1 VSRKV
6 ILILVL
12 VFILAAVG
20 LLAWCFLWP
29 SRGAQATLFP
39 QEGQVT
45 VSRGS
50 TVQSPS
56 PPQVAKVGE
65 GDRIRTGA
73 DSRALLVLCPDATAE
88 LESDSEAVLRRLS
101 FEENS
106 RRDIEMEIVRGDTWH
121 ELTASTEAET
131 RYEILTPSAR
141 VTLSAGRLRVTVS
154 DDGSTQVEVSQGM
167 AKVRALNTEVEVWS
181 GEHTSVAPGRAP
193 ALPRPTVA
201 RILFVNGRD
210 GNADIWVLDEEGQ
223 EAQLTSDPADDLAP
237 AWSPE
242 GTRVAFESM
251 RDGDSEIYV
260 MNADGSDQANLTDN
274 SVPDHSPAWSPDGKR
289 IAFESLRDGTRD
301 IYVMNADGSE
311 VMRLTFGVG
320 LSLAPHWSADSE
332 QIIFTRIE
340 GDSNGDGSIDY
351 RDMGAPFRTDET
363 GKVQSFWGGRM
374 VYDQLIFPWARRRV
388 G

>member
-1 VSRKV
+1 VVFSLLS
-6 ILILVL
+6 ILLV
-12 VFILAAVG
+12 AGVG
-20 LLAWCFLWP
+20 LLARYFLGP
-29 SRGAQATLFP
+29 SQGMQAILFP

-45 VSRGS
+45 VRRGRN
-50 TVQSPS
+50 VQSPS
-56 PPQVAKVGE
+56 PPQVVKVGE

-101 FEENS
+101 LTENGLC
-106 RRDIEMEIVRGDTWH
+106 DTELEIQRGDTWH
-121 ELTASTEAET
+121 ELTASTET

-141 VTLSAGRLRVTVS
+141 VTLSAGRLQVTVS
-154 DDGSTQVEVSQGM
+154 DDGSTRVEVSQGM
-167 AKVRALNTEVEVWS
+167 AKVRALNTEVEVWG

-201 RILFVNGRD
+201 RILFVSERD

-223 EAQLTSDPADDLAP
+223 EAQLTTDPADDLAP

-289 IAFESLRDGTRD
+289 IAFESLRDGARD

-311 VMRLTFGVG
+311 VMRLTFSVG
-320 LSLAPHWSADSE
+320 LSLAPHWSADSDE
-332 QIIFTRIE
+332 IIFTRIE
-340 GDSNGDGSIDY
+340 GDSNGDGSIDH

-363 GKVQSFWGGRM
+363 GAVQSFWGGRM

>member
-1 VSRKV
+1 
-6 ILILVL
+6 
-12 VFILAAVG
+12 
-20 LLAWCFLWP
+20 
-29 SRGAQATLFP
+29 
-39 QEGQVT
+39 
-45 VSRGS
+45 
-50 TVQSPS
+50 
-56 PPQVAKVGE
+56 VAKVGE

-88 LESDSEAVLRRLS
+88 LESDSVAVLRRLS
-101 FEENS
+101 LAEDGLWDVEL
-106 RRDIEMEIVRGDTWH
+106 EIQRGDTWH

-131 RYEILTPSAR
+131 RYEISTPSAI
-141 VTLSAGRLRVTVS
+141 VTLSTGRLQVTVS

-340 GDSNGDGSIDY
+340 GDSNGDGSIDH

>member
-1 VSRKV
+1 
-6 ILILVL
+6 LVC
-12 VFILAAVG
+12 VFVVTAVA
-20 LLAWCFLWP
+20 LLAWHLLWGD
-29 SRGAQATLFP
+29 RGVEATLFP
-39 QEGQVT
+39 QEGEVS
-45 VSRGS
+45 VSRGGS
-50 TVQSPS
+50 VHSAS

-101 FEENS
+101 LAENGLW
-106 RRDIEMEIVRGDTWH
+106 DVELEIQRGDTWH
-121 ELTASTEAET
+121 ELSPLTDAQT

-141 VTLSAGRLRVTVS
+141 VTLSAGRLQVTVS
-154 DDGSTQVEVSQGM
+154 DDGSTRVEVSQGM
-167 AKVRALNTEVEVWS
+167 AKVRALNTEVEVWG

-201 RILFVNGRD
+201 RILFVSERD
-210 GNADIWVLDEEGQ
+210 GNADIWVLYEEGQ

-289 IAFESLRDGTRD
+289 IAFESLRDGARD

-311 VMRLTFGVG
+311 VMRLTFSVG

-340 GDSNGDGSIDY
+340 GDSNGDGSIDH

>member
-1 VSRKV
+1 MVFS
-6 ILILVL
+6 LLSILV
-12 VFILAAVG
+12 VAAVG
-20 LLAWCFLWP
+20 LLAWYFLWP
-29 SRGAQATLFP
+29 SQGMQATLFS
-39 QEGQVT
+39 QEGEVS
-45 VSRGS
+45 VSRGGS
-50 TVQSPS
+50 VYSAS

-88 LESDSEAVLRRLS
+88 LESDSEALLSRLS
-101 FEENS
+101 LTEDGLWDTEL
-106 RRDIEMEIVRGDTWH
+106 EIQRGDTWH

-131 RYEILTPSAR
+131 RYEISTPSAV
-141 VTLSAGRLRVTVS
+141 VTLSTGRLHVTVS
-154 DDGSTQVEVSQGM
+154 DDGSTRVEVFQGM
-167 AKVRALNTEVEVWS
+167 AKVRALNTEVEVWG

-340 GDSNGDGSIDY
+340 GDSNGDGSIDH
-351 RDMGAPFRTDET
+351 RDTGAPFRTDET

>member
-6 ILILVL
+6 ILIFVL

-20 LLAWCFLWP
+20 LLAWYFLWP

-39 QEGQVT
+39 QEGEVS
-45 VSRGS
+45 VSRGGS
-50 TVQSPS
+50 VYSAS

-106 RRDIEMEIVRGDTWH
+106 RRDIEMEIVQGSTWH
-121 ELTASTEAET
+121 ELSASAESET
-131 RYEILTPSAR
+131 RYEILTPSAI
-141 VTLSAGRLRVTVS
+141 VTLSTGRLRVTVS

-167 AKVRALNTEVEVWS
+167 AKVRALNTEVEVWG

-201 RILFVNGRD
+201 RILFVSERD

-340 GDSNGDGSIDY
+340 GDSNGDGSIDH

>member
-1 VSRKV
+1 MVC
-6 ILILVL
+6 
-12 VFILAAVG
+12 VFVVTAVA
-20 LLAWCFLWP
+20 LLAWHLLWGD
-29 SRGAQATLFP
+29 RGVEATLFP
-39 QEGQVT
+39 QEGEVS
-45 VSRGS
+45 VSRGGS
-50 TVQSPS
+50 VHSAS

-101 FEENS
+101 LAENGLW
-106 RRDIEMEIVRGDTWH
+106 DVELEIQRGDTWH
-121 ELTASTEAET
+121 ELSPLTDAQT

-141 VTLSAGRLRVTVS
+141 VTLSAGRLQVTVS
-154 DDGSTQVEVSQGM
+154 DDGSTRVEVSQGM
-167 AKVRALNTEVEVWS
+167 AKVRALNTEVEVWG

-201 RILFVNGRD
+201 RILFVSERD
-210 GNADIWVLDEEGQ
+210 GNADIWVLYEEGQ

-289 IAFESLRDGTRD
+289 IAFESLRDGARD

-311 VMRLTFGVG
+311 VMRLTFSVG

-340 GDSNGDGSIDY
+340 GDSNGDGSIDH